1 MADSDNAG
9 HIDYPREGFTIF
21 WDAHGLRIDVIDY
34 NAKPLH
40 LSWDTILDLA
50 KRAGSVDSFTGEMGT
65 LLRK

>member
-1 MADSDNAG
+1 MTDSDNTG

-34 NAKPLH
+34 NAEPLY

-50 KRAGSVDSFTGEMGT
+50 KRAGSGDSFTDEMG
-65 LLRK
+65 LVRK